1 MIINQEESDSYN
13 ERNTSPFHKKIHLLS
28 EKIEDKISSLKKNSF
43 RNNTFK
49 THNIEVKNYGNK
61 NNNYQYNTIIPYNKK
76 HHSKIRFK
84 IPKNREKDY
93 RIKKIDNIDNIYYNQ
108 KYSTIIAK
116 NRNYNDN
123 YNDDEGNDSEKENIR
138 LIPHTSRYNNDKKE
152 KYLNKFLKD
161 VIKFKYDNDDINR
174 DYYTVRVN
182 RSPFEYINQKKSFS
196 HKIRNE
202 PIVNDVNELNHNDSS
217 IKLEEKLDYEFEI
230 RLLAKKLKELK
241 ERNKKLK
248 YRIIKIK
255 NEQRIRKQKNKK
267 IEYIISKVI
276 QICKNASFSGANN
289 FFSSFKE
296 IYNTQFNNN
305 SEENKIDELSL
316 FPATNLFK
324 NMLLNLMDMKYE
336 FENIVLKD
344 KFIDGV
350 QNLFYNNNEEY
361 KEFDET
367 NNNNKIFIYDNV
379 RNLISEEAKLKNECN
394 EYLELG
400 KCVDYFSQLCKNL
413 NIDDLKELVDY
424 LKKIFIKT
432 KVNFKQI
439 NQIKK
444 IVTDINNTNKEIN
457 NNNNI
462 DEKYRDMHHNNFSG
476 KRYLRKKNNSE
487 IKITNKN
494 SSLFKEE
501 IKNSKQNSY
510 IKDMN
515 NINNTI
521 LTNKDNYLYNKI
533 FYTLR
538 CNNNNINDS
547 VEKNQNTSLS
557 KEKIDIF
564 DFNNQRNFGYF
575 INEYTNKKKEN
586 ISQAKNNS
594 NLSKKKMNNL
604 HYNKSSKIR
613 TLKSA
618 KKIND
623 KTYNTIINLKK
634 KELGLNN
641 KIRNKIKSY
650 IKDKKNKNEPK
661 SIVKDFIYSLK

>member
-43 RNNTFK
+43 RNSTF
-49 THNIEVKNYGNK
+49 K
-61 NNNYQYNTIIPYNKK
+61 NNNIEEINYRNKSNNHQYNTIIPYSKK

-84 IPKNREKDY
+84 IPKNSQKDY
-93 RIKKIDNIDNIYYNQ
+93 RFKKIDNIDYDYGYDYKQ
-108 KYSTIIAK
+108 KYSTIIAR

-123 YNDDEGNDSEKENIR
+123 YNDEGNDSEKEDIN
-138 LIPHTSRYNNDKKE
+138 LVPHTSRYNDDKKE
-152 KYLNKFLKD
+152 KYLKNFLKE
-161 VIKFKYDNDDINR
+161 VINSKYDNDIKR
-174 DYYTVRVN
+174 DYNTVRVN
-182 RSPFEYINQKKSFS
+182 RSPFEYINQKKTILN
-196 HKIRNE
+196 KIRNE
-202 PIVNDVNELNHNDSS
+202 QVKDDNELNQNDSS

-230 RLLAKKLKELK
+230 RLLAKKLKEVK
-241 ERNKKLK
+241 ERNNKLK
-248 YRIIKIK
+248 YKIIKIK

-267 IEYIISKVI
+267 NEYIISKVI
-276 QICKNASFSGANN
+276 QICKNASFSGRNN

-296 IYNTQFNNN
+296 IYNTQFNTN
-305 SEENKIDELSL
+305 SEENKIDDFKL

-344 KFIDGV
+344 KFIDGI
-350 QNLFYNNNEEY
+350 QNLFYKENEEY
-361 KEFDET
+361 KEFEEP
-367 NNNNKIFIYDNV
+367 NNNKIFIYDNV
-379 RNLISEEAKLKNECN
+379 RDLIREEIKLKNECN

-400 KCVDYFSQLCKNL
+400 KCYEYFSLLCSTL
-413 NIDDLKELVDY
+413 NIDDLKKLVDY

-444 IVTDINNTNKEIN
+444 IVTDINNTNNEIN

-462 DEKYRDMHHNNFSG
+462 DENFRGMHQNYISGYRN
-476 KRYLRKKNNSE
+476 LRKKNFSE

-494 SSLFKEE
+494 SSMFKEE

-510 IKDMN
+510 IKDN
-515 NINNTI
+515 NNTI
-521 LTNKDNYLYNKI
+521 LTNKDKYLYNKI

-538 CNNNNINDS
+538 CNNNKNNDS
-547 VEKNQNTSLS
+547 FEKDKNTSLS
-557 KEKIDIF
+557 KEKIDLY
-564 DFNNQRNFGYF
+564 DFNNRNFGYF
-575 INEYTNKKKEN
+575 INEYSKKKEN
-586 ISQAKNNS
+586 ISQARNNS
-594 NLSKKKMNNL
+594 NFSKKKTNNL

-618 KKIND
+618 RKIND
-623 KTYNTIINLKK
+623 KNYNSIINLKK

-641 KIRNKIKSY
+641 KIRSKIKSY
-650 IKDKKNKNEPK
+650 IKDKKNKNESK
-661 SIVKDFIYSLK
+661 SIVKDFIYNLK